1 MTLCSNVASSDL
13 IQGMLDRDA
22 EPLRVTLSPV
32 PVADVLTVRFAERPA
47 DGTRLTVVDAS
58 GRAVMEPVAARDV
71 QLTLDVGSLPAGS
84 YWLQATEAG
93 RVQASGFVKH

>member
-32 PVADVLTVRFAERPA
+32 PVADVLTVRFAERRPMA
-47 DGTRLTVVDAS
+47 HAS
-58 GRAVMEPVAARDV
+58 PWWTPPGAP
-71 QLTLDVGSLPAGS
+71 
-84 YWLQATEAG
+84 
-93 RVQASGFVKH
+93 